1 MSTPAPLLTGGSLIQ
16 STFGLPNNGPHN
28 LETVVARSI
37 SNGLY
42 EIQHYWRLTDSPD
55 EPWSAPVT
63 ITDQATGP
71 AAICQ
76 RRDYGDGN
84 VIRGN
89 FEVVVP
95 QAGGLVHYT
104 KDNSSITTNS
114 PWIQNPRFAAAF
126 ANGPSSILENRVTG
140 DLELVTLWNAFL
152 LHCRYDTGNG
162 WQTVGVISFNAQSGP
177 SLIQSSYDNHLEV
190 IFSEG
195 GNLVLY
201 WYDGAYWRSGGVVAP
216 GTAQPIGFVQG
227 RYGTGPNWNFEVI
240 VPRGDSLDHYWRNN
254 SDGSLAW
261 SFGGV
266 VTSGAGEIVAASLIS
281 SGDPQP
287 DGSSDWLLALTQEG
301 NSIYQLHRYNLPGG
315 VRWIRSSC
323 LRLDDDAPF
332 DVDWKNARS
341 WKMAQ
346 VTGSVDCQTG
356 GNTLAALGSPGPV
369 LGADAGVTVDH
380 AGRRFLLFGD
390 TAWADGSFSEDSIAE
405 VVDQPPGELPIV
417 TFHGSPRALIGYQS
431 TPPENPYD
439 DVTTGGYDVPLDAFS
454 FENDFYV
461 FFSSNSCSDDNV
473 ENSFGLFVN
482 LANKAGNVMG
492 RSILARAVV
501 PSMPIDP
508 CAHHSPI
515 DFQCLTVF
523 SDYHFITVSVQVQ
536 AASLVPGFG
545 SEGNLLLIWGTG
557 TYRADDLRL
566 AILDL
571 REEAVYSLL
580 KNGFFP
586 QSFLPVSYFAGFNGT
601 NEPQWSDQESD
612 ALPVFWPNALGEIS
626 VRWVP
631 EIQRYLLL
639 AMSGPEDRMGAA
651 VWMRIAPYPWGPW
664 SERRQVFD
672 WWQDGAGA
680 RPGSSPFIH
689 RNDVQPP
696 DNVGNCIKA
705 IPLQCQDGGG
715 AYAPYLHDVRKTQ
728 DALVFRYTLSTWNP
742 YQVMLMEHVVSLADL
757 WALE

>member
-1 MSTPAPLLTGGSLIQ
+1 M
-16 STFGLPNNGPHN
+16 
-28 LETVVARSI
+28 
-37 SNGLY
+37 
-42 EIQHYWRLTDSPD
+42 
-55 EPWSAPVT
+55 
-63 ITDQATGP
+63 AT
-71 AAICQ
+71 
-76 RRDYGDGN
+76 
-84 VIRGN
+84 
-89 FEVVVP
+89 
-95 QAGGLVHYT
+95 
-104 KDNSSITTNS
+104 
-114 PWIQNPRFAAAF
+114 W
-126 ANGPSSILENRVTG
+126 
-140 DLELVTLWNAFL
+140 
-152 LHCRYDTGNG
+152 
-162 WQTVGVISFNAQSGP
+162 
-177 SLIQSSYDNHLEV
+177 
-190 IFSEG
+190 
-195 GNLVLY
+195 
-201 WYDGAYWRSGGVVAP
+201 
-216 GTAQPIGFVQG
+216 
-227 RYGTGPNWNFEVI
+227 
-240 VPRGDSLDHYWRNN
+240 
-254 SDGSLAW
+254 
-261 SFGGV
+261 
-266 VTSGAGEIVAASLIS
+266 GAGEIVAASLIS
-281 SGDPQP
+281 SGDLQP
-287 DGSSDWLLALTQEG
+287 DGTSNWLLALTQEG

-332 DVDWKNARS
+332 DADSKNARS

-356 GNTLAALGSPGPV
+356 GTTLAALGSPGPV

-417 TFHGSPRALIGYQS
+417 TFHGSPRALTGYPA
-431 TPPENPYD
+431 TPTD
-439 DVTTGGYDVPLDAFS
+439 DVTTAGYDVPLDAFS
-454 FENDFYV
+454 FEDDFYA
-461 FFSSNSCSDDNV
+461 FFSSNSCSDDK
-473 ENSFGLFVN
+473 
-482 LANKAGNVMG
+482 LANTAGNVMG
-492 RSILARAVV
+492 RSILGRAVD

-508 CAHHSPI
+508 TIHNQKI
-515 DFQCLTVF
+515 VFQCLTVF

-586 QSFLPVSYFAGFNGT
+586 QSFLPVSYFSGFNGT

-612 ALPVFWPNALGEIS
+612 ALPLFWPNALGEIS

-639 AMSGPEDRMGAA
+639 AMTGPEDRMGDA

-680 RPGSSPFIH
+680 RQGSSPFIH
-689 RNDVQPP
+689 RTDVKPP
-696 DNVGNCIKA
+696 DNVGDCIEA
-705 IPLQCQDGGG
+705 IQGQCGDGGG
-715 AYAPYLHDVRKTQ
+715 AYAPYLHDVRMTPT
-728 DALVFRYTLSTWNP
+728 AMVFRYTLSTWNP